1 MLEFRLNPGLKQTIP
16 LGAISFDLNYLVAFE
31 LTKSHNDY
39 YPLIISLNYNDG
51 GKQFAMIS
59 YGIFTKDS
67 KGDINGARIEKQV
80 VLVSYP
86 RIYCHLDQRNAV

>member
-1 MLEFRLNPGLKQTIP
+1 MLEFRLNPGLEQTIP

-80 VLVSYP
+80 VLVSYL